1 MISSYTF
8 GIYPRSEE
16 LIEAT
21 RKNTE
26 NLDSLS
32 QKETEGYISAQ
43 KNAGIGFISDPL
55 LQWDD
60 IFRPFAGYAKSD
72 MEGDEVPR
80 HFAWTTSLNR
90 IFEMNV
96 FYRVLSFMEHPW
108 NLGSRYGNRIHT
120 NLALSLLPKN
130 RTVAVVEPYTFA
142 NLHTVSPAYDR
153 NFNDDLAKMLREEI
167 DSLVESG
174 FEVIQLLAPS
184 IAYNKEVDFGVVSDA
199 LKILTDGLKA
209 KTILHT
215 YFGDVSTKIE
225 SLLDLPVSGLG
236 FDITTTPAS
245 SIEKHSFSD
254 KILTVGII
262 NSFNTAIEKPQEC
275 IKQVDEINA
284 QTKPKESYV
293 SNNFDLEYVPKE
305 FAMNK
310 ISVLGE
316 IARGAKDV

>member
-1 MISSYTF
+1 LISSYTF

-32 QKETEGYISAQ
+32 QKETEEYISAQ
-43 KNAGIGFISDPL
+43 KNANLGFVSDPL
-55 LQWDD
+55 LKWDD
-60 IFRPFAGYAKSD
+60 IFRPFSSLTS
-72 MEGDEVPR
+72 VNLS
-80 HFAWTTSLNR
+80 SLNR
-90 IFEMNV
+90 IYEMNT
-96 FYRVLSFMEHPW
+96 FYRILSFDGSDFTDGGNIVQS
-108 NLGSRYGNRIHT
+108 NLDS
-120 NLALSLLPKN
+120 SLPKN
-130 RTVAVVEPYTFA
+130 KTVAIPEPFTFA
-142 NLHTVSPAYDR
+142 ELHTSKK
-153 NFNDDLAKMLREEI
+153 FKKKDDFIINLAKMLRPEI
-167 DSLVESG
+167 DYLVESG
-174 FEVIQLLAPS
+174 FEIIQLLAPS
-184 IAYNKEVDFGVVSDA
+184 IAYNKEVDFGLVSDG
-199 LKILTDGLKA
+199 LKILTDGLEA
-209 KTILHT
+209 KTVLHT

-245 SIEKHSFSD
+245 SIEKHSFSN
-254 KILTVGII
+254 KSLTIGII

-316 IARGAKDV
+316 IARGTKDV

>member
-1 MISSYTF
+1 LISSYTF

-26 NLDSLS
+26 NLDSLFQS
-32 QKETEGYISAQ
+32 ETEEYISAQ
-43 KNAGIGFISDPL
+43 KNSALGFVSDPL
-55 LQWDD
+55 LKWDD
-60 IFRPFAGYAKSD
+60 IFRPFSNLS
-72 MEGDEVPR
+72 EVTPT
-80 HFAWTTSLNR
+80 ALNR
-90 IFEMNV
+90 IYEMNT
-96 FYRVLSFMEHPW
+96 FYRVLSFDGFTFTDGGNTVKS
-108 NLGSRYGNRIHT
+108 NLDS
-120 NLALSLLPKN
+120 SLPKN
-130 RTVAVVEPYTFA
+130 KTVAIPEPFTFA
-142 NLHTVSPAYDR
+142 ELHTSNGLKRKEDFVI
-153 NFNDDLAKMLREEI
+153 NLAKMLRVEI
-167 DSLVESG
+167 NSLVESG

-199 LKILTDGLKA
+199 LKIITDGLKA

-254 KILTVGII
+254 KLLTIGII

-284 QTKPKESYV
+284 QTKPKESYA

>member
-1 MISSYTF
+1 LISSYTF

-26 NLDSLS
+26 NLDSLFQS
-32 QKETEGYISAQ
+32 ETEGYISAQ
-43 KNAGIGFISDPL
+43 KNANLGFVSDPL
-55 LQWDD
+55 LKWDD
-60 IFRPFAGYAKSD
+60 IFRPFSNLL
-72 MEGDEVPR
+72 EVTPT
-80 HFAWTTSLNR
+80 ALNR
-90 IFEMNV
+90 IYEMNT
-96 FYRVLSFMEHPW
+96 FYRVLSFDGSAFTGGNMVQS
-108 NLGSRYGNRIHT
+108 NLDS
-120 NLALSLLPKN
+120 SLPKN
-130 RTVAVVEPYTFA
+130 KTAAIPEPFTFA
-142 NLHTVSPAYDR
+142 ELHTSNKFKRKEDFTI
-153 NFNDDLAKMLREEI
+153 NLAKMLRVEI
-167 DSLVESG
+167 DSLVKSG
-174 FEVIQLLAPS
+174 FEAIQLLGPS
-184 IAYNKEVDFGVVSDA
+184 IAYNNEVDFGLVSDA
-199 LKILTDGLKA
+199 LKILTSGLDA

-215 YFGDVSTKIE
+215 YFGDVSKKIE

-254 KILTVGII
+254 KILTIGII

-305 FAMNK
+305 FAMDK

-316 IARGAKDV
+316 IARGVKDV

>member
-1 MISSYTF
+1 LISSYTF

-26 NLDSLS
+26 NLDSLF
-32 QKETEGYISAQ
+32 QKETEEYISTQ
-43 KNAGIGFISDPL
+43 KNAGLGFVSDPL
-55 LQWDD
+55 LKWDD
-60 IFRPFAGYAKSD
+60 IFRPFSNLSSVTPTA
-72 MEGDEVPR
+72 
-80 HFAWTTSLNR
+80 LNR
-90 IFEMNV
+90 IYEMNT
-96 FYRVLSFMEHPW
+96 FYRVLSFDGQDLVGGGNIVQS
-108 NLGSRYGNRIHT
+108 NLDS
-120 NLALSLLPKN
+120 SLPKN
-130 RTVAVVEPYTFA
+130 KTAAIPEPFTFA
-142 NLHTVSPAYDR
+142 ELHTSNKFKRKEDFTI
-153 NFNDDLAKMLREEI
+153 NLAKMLRVEI
-167 DSLVESG
+167 DSLVKSG
-174 FEVIQLLAPS
+174 FEAIQLLGPS
-184 IAYNKEVDFGVVSDA
+184 IAYNNEVDFGLVSDA
-199 LKILTDGLKA
+199 LKILTSGLEA

-215 YFGDVSTKIE
+215 YFGDVSKKIE

-254 KILTVGII
+254 KLLTVGII

-284 QTKPKESYV
+284 KTKPKESYV
-293 SNNFDLEYVPKE
+293 STNFDLEYVPKE

>member
-1 MISSYTF
+1 LISSYTF

-26 NLDSLS
+26 NLNSLF
-32 QKETEGYISAQ
+32 QKETEEYISAQ
-43 KNAGIGFISDPL
+43 KNANLGFVSDPL
-55 LQWDD
+55 LKWDD
-60 IFRPFAGYAKSD
+60 IFRPFSNLETVTPTA
-72 MEGDEVPR
+72 
-80 HFAWTTSLNR
+80 LNR
-90 IFEMNV
+90 IYEMNT
-96 FYRVLSFMEHPW
+96 FYRVLSFDGQISTDGG
-108 NLGSRYGNRIHT
+108 NLVQS
-120 NLALSLLPKN
+120 NLDLSLLPKN
-130 RTVAVVEPYTFA
+130 RAAAIPEPFTFA
-142 NLHTVSPAYDR
+142 QRHTSKGFKTKEDFTI
-153 NFNDDLAKMLREEI
+153 NLAKMLRVEI

-174 FEVIQLLAPS
+174 FELIQLLGPS
-184 IAYNKEVDFGVVSDA
+184 IAYNNEVDFGLVSDA
-199 LKILTDGLKA
+199 LKIITDGLKA

-215 YFGDVSTKIE
+215 YFGDVSKKIE

-254 KILTVGII
+254 KLLTVGII
-262 NSFNTAIEKPQEC
+262 NSFNTAIEKSEEC

-284 QTKPKESYV
+284 ETNPKESYV
-293 SNNFDLEYVPKE
+293 STNFDLEYVPKE

-316 IARGAKDV
+316 NARGVKDV

>member
-26 NLDSLS
+26 NLASLFQS
-32 QKETEGYISAQ
+32 ETDGYISAQ
-43 KNAGIGFISDPL
+43 KNANLGFVSDPL
-55 LQWDD
+55 LKWDD
-60 IFRPFAGYAKSD
+60 IYRPFSNLAS
-72 MEGDEVPR
+72 VNLS
-80 HFAWTTSLNR
+80 SLNR
-90 IFEMNV
+90 IYEMNT
-96 FYRVLSFMEHPW
+96 FYRILSFDGADFINGGNNVQS
-108 NLGSRYGNRIHT
+108 NLDS
-120 NLALSLLPKN
+120 SLPKN
-130 RTVAVVEPYTFA
+130 KTVSIPEPFTFA
-142 NLHTVSPAYDR
+142 ERHTSKAFKTKEEFTI
-153 NFNDDLAKMLREEI
+153 NLAKMLRAEI

-174 FEVIQLLAPS
+174 FEIIQLLAPS

-199 LKILTDGLKA
+199 LKVMTDGLKA

-215 YFGDVSTKIE
+215 YFGDVSAKIE

-236 FDITTTPAS
+236 FDITTTPTS
-245 SIEKHSFSD
+245 SVEKHSFSD

>member
-26 NLDSLS
+26 NLDSLFQS
-32 QKETEGYISAQ
+32 ETEGYISAQ
-43 KNAGIGFISDPL
+43 KNANLGFVSDPL
-55 LQWDD
+55 LKWDD
-60 IFRPFAGYAKSD
+60 IFRPFSNL
-72 MEGDEVPR
+72 EGVTPT
-80 HFAWTTSLNR
+80 ALNR
-90 IFEMNV
+90 IYEMNT
-96 FYRVLSFMEHPW
+96 FYRVLSFDGSAFTDGGNTVKS
-108 NLGSRYGNRIHT
+108 NLDS
-120 NLALSLLPKN
+120 SLPKN
-130 RTVAVVEPYTFA
+130 KTVAIPEPFTFA
-142 NLHTVSPAYDR
+142 ELHTSNEFKRKEDFVI
-153 NFNDDLAKMLREEI
+153 NLAKMLRVEI

-199 LKILTDGLKA
+199 LKIITDGLNA

-245 SIEKHSFSD
+245 SIEKHSFSN
-254 KILTVGII
+254 KSLTIGII

-275 IKQVDEINA
+275 IKLVDEINA
-284 QTKPKESYV
+284 NTKPKESYV

>member
-1 MISSYTF
+1 MNTF
-8 GIYPRSEE
+8 NRILSFDGSDFTDGGNIVQS
-16 LIEAT
+16 
-21 RKNTE
+21 
-26 NLDSLS
+26 NLDSS
-32 QKETEGYISAQ
+32 
-43 KNAGIGFISDPL
+43 
-55 LQWDD
+55 
-60 IFRPFAGYAKSD
+60 
-72 MEGDEVPR
+72 
-80 HFAWTTSLNR
+80 
-90 IFEMNV
+90 
-96 FYRVLSFMEHPW
+96 
-108 NLGSRYGNRIHT
+108 
-120 NLALSLLPKN
+120 LPKN
-130 RTVAVVEPYTFA
+130 KTVAIPEPFTFA
-142 NLHTVSPAYDR
+142 ELHTSKK
-153 NFNDDLAKMLREEI
+153 FKKKDDFIINLAKMLRPEI

-184 IAYNKEVDFGVVSDA
+184 IAYNKEVDFGLVSDG
-199 LKILTDGLKA
+199 LKILTDGLEA
-209 KTILHT
+209 KTVLHT
-215 YFGDVSTKIE
+215 YFGDVSKKIE

-245 SIEKHSFSD
+245 SIEKHSFSN
-254 KILTVGII
+254 KSLTIGII

>member
-1 MISSYTF
+1 LISSYTF

-32 QKETEGYISAQ
+32 QKETDEYINAQ
-43 KNAGIGFISDPL
+43 KNANLGFVSDPL
-55 LQWDD
+55 LKWDD
-60 IFRPFAGYAKSD
+60 IFRPFSSLTS
-72 MEGDEVPR
+72 VNLS
-80 HFAWTTSLNR
+80 SLNR
-90 IFEMNV
+90 IYEMNT
-96 FYRVLSFMEHPW
+96 FYRILSFDGSDFTDGGNIVQS
-108 NLGSRYGNRIHT
+108 NLDS
-120 NLALSLLPKN
+120 SLPKN
-130 RTVAVVEPYTFA
+130 KTVAIPEPFTFA
-142 NLHTVSPAYDR
+142 ELHTSKK
-153 NFNDDLAKMLREEI
+153 FKKKDDFIINLAKMLRPEI
-167 DSLVESG
+167 DYLVESG
-174 FEVIQLLAPS
+174 FEIIQLLAPS
-184 IAYNKEVDFGVVSDA
+184 IAYNKEVDFGLVSDA
-199 LKILTDGLKA
+199 LKIITDGLEA
-209 KTILHT
+209 KTVLHT

-236 FDITTTPAS
+236 FDITTTPVS
-245 SIEKHSFSD
+245 SIEKHSFSN
-254 KILTVGII
+254 KSLTIGII

-275 IKQVDEINA
+275 IKQVDEINVN
-284 QTKPKESYV
+284 TKPKESYV

>member
-26 NLDSLS
+26 NLDSLF
-32 QKETEGYISAQ
+32 QKETEEYISAQ
-43 KNAGIGFISDPL
+43 KNAGLGFVSDPL
-55 LQWDD
+55 LKWDD
-60 IFRPFAGYAKSD
+60 IFRPFSNLSSVTPTA
-72 MEGDEVPR
+72 
-80 HFAWTTSLNR
+80 LNR
-90 IFEMNV
+90 IYEMNT
-96 FYRVLSFMEHPW
+96 FYRVLSFDGQDLVGGGNIVQS
-108 NLGSRYGNRIHT
+108 NLDS
-120 NLALSLLPKN
+120 SLPKN
-130 RTVAVVEPYTFA
+130 KTAAIPEPFTFA
-142 NLHTVSPAYDR
+142 ELHTSNKFKRKEDFTI
-153 NFNDDLAKMLREEI
+153 NLAKMLRVEI
-167 DSLVESG
+167 DSLVKSG
-174 FEVIQLLAPS
+174 FEAIQLLGPS
-184 IAYNKEVDFGVVSDA
+184 IAYNNEVDFGLVSDA
-199 LKILTDGLKA
+199 LKILTSGLEA

-215 YFGDVSTKIE
+215 YFGDVSKKIE

-254 KILTVGII
+254 KLLTVGII

-284 QTKPKESYV
+284 KTKPKESYV
-293 SNNFDLEYVPKE
+293 STNFDLEYVPKE

-316 IARGAKDV
+316 IARGVKDV

>member
-26 NLDSLS
+26 NLDSLFQS
-32 QKETEGYISAQ
+32 ETEGYISAQ
-43 KNAGIGFISDPL
+43 KNANLGFVSDPL
-55 LQWDD
+55 LKWDD
-60 IFRPFAGYAKSD
+60 IFRPFSNL
-72 MEGDEVPR
+72 EGVTPT
-80 HFAWTTSLNR
+80 ALNR
-90 IFEMNV
+90 IYEMNT
-96 FYRVLSFMEHPW
+96 FYRVLSFGGSAFADGGNTVKS
-108 NLGSRYGNRIHT
+108 NLDS
-120 NLALSLLPKN
+120 SLPKN
-130 RTVAVVEPYTFA
+130 KTVAIPEPFTFA
-142 NLHTVSPAYDR
+142 ELHTSNEFKRKEDFVI
-153 NFNDDLAKMLREEI
+153 NLAKMLRVEI

-199 LKILTDGLKA
+199 LKIITDGLKA

-225 SLLDLPVSGLG
+225 SLLNLPVSGLG

-275 IKQVDEINA
+275 INKLMRLIQKQSRKN
-284 QTKPKESYV
+284 P
-293 SNNFDLEYVPKE
+293 
-305 FAMNK
+305 M
-310 ISVLGE
+310 
-316 IARGAKDV
+316 

>member
-26 NLDSLS
+26 NLGSLFQS
-32 QKETEGYISAQ
+32 ETEEYISAQ
-43 KNAGIGFISDPL
+43 KNANLGFISDPL
-55 LQWDD
+55 LKWDD
-60 IFRPFAGYAKSD
+60 IFRPFSNLSTVTPTA
-72 MEGDEVPR
+72 
-80 HFAWTTSLNR
+80 LNR
-90 IFEMNV
+90 IYEMNT
-96 FYRVLSFMEHPW
+96 FYRVLSFDGSEFTDSGNTVKS
-108 NLGSRYGNRIHT
+108 NLDS
-120 NLALSLLPKN
+120 SLPKN
-130 RTVAVVEPYTFA
+130 KTAVIPEPFTFA
-142 NLHTVSPAYDR
+142 ELHTSNEFKRKEDFTI
-153 NFNDDLAKMLREEI
+153 NLAKMLRVEM
-167 DSLVESG
+167 DSLVEAG

-184 IAYNKEVDFGVVSDA
+184 IAYNKEVDFGIVSDA
-199 LKILTDGLKA
+199 LKIITVGLNA

-215 YFGDVSTKIE
+215 YFGDFSTKIE
-225 SLLDLPVSGLG
+225 NLLDLPVSGLG

-254 KILTVGII
+254 KLLTVGII

-284 QTKPKESYV
+284 KTKPKESYV

-305 FAMNK
+305 FAMSK

-316 IARGAKDV
+316 IARDVKDV

>member
-26 NLDSLS
+26 NLDSLF
-32 QKETEGYISAQ
+32 QRETEEYITAQ
-43 KNAGIGFISDPL
+43 TNANLGFVSDPL
-55 LQWDD
+55 LKWDD
-60 IFRPFAGYAKSD
+60 IFRPFSNLS
-72 MEGDEVPR
+72 EVTPT
-80 HFAWTTSLNR
+80 ALNR
-90 IFEMNV
+90 IYEMNT
-96 FYRVLSFMEHPW
+96 FYRVLSFDGSAFTDGGNTIQS
-108 NLGSRYGNRIHT
+108 NLDS
-120 NLALSLLPKN
+120 SLPKN
-130 RTVAVVEPYTFA
+130 KTVAIPEPFTFA
-142 NLHTVSPAYDR
+142 ELHTSKKFKR
-153 NFNDDLAKMLREEI
+153 KDDFVINLAKMLRTEI

-184 IAYNKEVDFGVVSDA
+184 IAYNKEVDFGLVSDA
-199 LKILTDGLKA
+199 LKIITDGLKA

-236 FDITTTPAS
+236 FDITTTPIS

-254 KILTVGII
+254 KLLTIGIV

-275 IKQVDEINA
+275 IKQIDEINA
-284 QTKPKESYV
+284 KTNPKESYV

>member
-32 QKETEGYISAQ
+32 QKETEEYITAQ
-43 KNAGIGFISDPL
+43 KNANLGFVSDPL
-55 LQWDD
+55 LKWDD
-60 IFRPFAGYAKSD
+60 IFRPFSSLTS
-72 MEGDEVPR
+72 VNLS
-80 HFAWTTSLNR
+80 SLNR
-90 IFEMNV
+90 IYEMNT
-96 FYRVLSFMEHPW
+96 FYRILSFDGSDFTDGGNIVQS
-108 NLGSRYGNRIHT
+108 NLDS
-120 NLALSLLPKN
+120 SLPKN
-130 RTVAVVEPYTFA
+130 KTVAIPEPFTFA
-142 NLHTVSPAYDR
+142 ELHTSKK
-153 NFNDDLAKMLREEI
+153 FKKKDDFIINLAKMLRPEI

-184 IAYNKEVDFGVVSDA
+184 IAYNKEVDFDLVSDA
-199 LKILTDGLKA
+199 LKIITDGLKA

-215 YFGDVSTKIE
+215 HFGDVSKKIE

-236 FDITTTPAS
+236 FDITTTPTS

-254 KILTVGII
+254 KSLTLGII
-262 NSFNTAIEKPQEC
+262 NAFNTAIEKPKEC
-275 IKQVDEINA
+275 IQQIDQINA
-284 QTKPKESYV
+284 KTKPKESYV

>member
-26 NLDSLS
+26 NLDSLF
-32 QKETEGYISAQ
+32 QKETEEYISAQ
-43 KNAGIGFISDPL
+43 KNAGLGLVSDPL
-55 LQWDD
+55 LKWDD
-60 IFRPFAGYAKSD
+60 IFRPFSNLSSVTPTA
-72 MEGDEVPR
+72 
-80 HFAWTTSLNR
+80 LNR
-90 IFEMNV
+90 IYEMNT
-96 FYRVLSFMEHPW
+96 FYRVLSFDGQDLVGGGNIVQS
-108 NLGSRYGNRIHT
+108 NLDS
-120 NLALSLLPKN
+120 SLPKN
-130 RTVAVVEPYTFA
+130 KTAAIPEPFTFA
-142 NLHTVSPAYDR
+142 ELHTSNKFKRKEDFTI
-153 NFNDDLAKMLREEI
+153 NLAKMLRVEI
-167 DSLVESG
+167 DSLVKSG
-174 FEVIQLLAPS
+174 FEAIQLLGPS
-184 IAYNKEVDFGVVSDA
+184 IAYNNEVDFGLVSDA
-199 LKILTDGLKA
+199 LKILTSGLEA

-215 YFGDVSTKIE
+215 YFGDVSKKIE

-254 KILTVGII
+254 KLLTVGII

-284 QTKPKESYV
+284 KTKPKESYV
-293 SNNFDLEYVPKE
+293 STNFDLEYVPKE

>member
-1 MISSYTF
+1 LISSYTF

-26 NLDSLS
+26 NLDSLFQS
-32 QKETEGYISAQ
+32 ETEEYISAQ
-43 KNAGIGFISDPL
+43 KNAGLGFVSDPL
-55 LQWDD
+55 LKWDD
-60 IFRPFAGYAKSD
+60 IFRPFANARNK
-72 MEGDEVPR
+72 EGEPLP
-80 HFAWTTSLNR
+80 HFAQTTSLNR
-90 IFEMNV
+90 IYEMNA

-142 NLHTVSPAYDR
+142 NLHTVSPADDR
-153 NFNDDLAKMLREEI
+153 NFNEDLAKMLRVEI

-199 LKILTDGLKA
+199 LKIITDGLKA

-215 YFGDVSTKIE
+215 YFGDVSIKIE

-254 KILTVGII
+254 KSLTIGII

-275 IKQVDEINA
+275 INQVDEINA
-284 QTKPKESYV
+284 KTKPKESYV

>member
-1 MISSYTF
+1 LISSYTF

-32 QKETEGYISAQ
+32 QKETEEYITAQ
-43 KNAGIGFISDPL
+43 KNANLGFVSDPL
-55 LQWDD
+55 LKWDD
-60 IFRPFAGYAKSD
+60 IFRPFSSLTS
-72 MEGDEVPR
+72 VNLS
-80 HFAWTTSLNR
+80 SLNR
-90 IFEMNV
+90 IYEMNT
-96 FYRVLSFMEHPW
+96 FYRILSFDGSDFTDGGNIVQS
-108 NLGSRYGNRIHT
+108 NLDS
-120 NLALSLLPKN
+120 SLPKN
-130 RTVAVVEPYTFA
+130 KTVAIPEPFTFA
-142 NLHTVSPAYDR
+142 ELHTSKK
-153 NFNDDLAKMLREEI
+153 FKKKDDFIINLAKMLRPEI

-184 IAYNKEVDFGVVSDA
+184 IAYNKEVDFGVISDA
-199 LKILTDGLKA
+199 LKIITDGLKA

-215 YFGDVSTKIE
+215 YFGDVSKKIE

-245 SIEKHSFSD
+245 SIEKHSFSN
-254 KILTVGII
+254 KSLTIGII

-284 QTKPKESYV
+284 NTKPKESYV

-316 IARGAKDV
+316 IARGTKDV

>member
-1 MISSYTF
+1 LISSYTF

-26 NLDSLS
+26 NLGSLFQS
-32 QKETEGYISAQ
+32 ETEEYISAQ
-43 KNAGIGFISDPL
+43 KNANLGFISDPL
-55 LQWDD
+55 LKWDD
-60 IFRPFAGYAKSD
+60 IFRPFSNLSTVTPTA
-72 MEGDEVPR
+72 
-80 HFAWTTSLNR
+80 LNR
-90 IFEMNV
+90 IYEMNT
-96 FYRVLSFMEHPW
+96 FYRVLSFDGSEFTDGGNTVKS
-108 NLGSRYGNRIHT
+108 NLDS
-120 NLALSLLPKN
+120 SLPKN
-130 RTVAVVEPYTFA
+130 KTAVIPEPFTFA
-142 NLHTVSPAYDR
+142 ELHTSNEFKRKEDFVI
-153 NFNDDLAKMLREEI
+153 NLAKMLRVEI

-199 LKILTDGLKA
+199 LKIITDGLKA

-225 SLLDLPVSGLG
+225 NLLDMPVSGLG

-275 IKQVDEINA
+275 INQIDEINA
-284 QTKPKESYV
+284 KTKPKESYV

>member
-1 MISSYTF
+1 LISSYTF

-26 NLDSLS
+26 NLDSLFQS
-32 QKETEGYISAQ
+32 ETEEYITAQ
-43 KNAGIGFISDPL
+43 KNANLGFVSDPL
-55 LQWDD
+55 LKWDD
-60 IFRPFAGYAKSD
+60 IFRPFSNLSGVTPTA
-72 MEGDEVPR
+72 
-80 HFAWTTSLNR
+80 LNR
-90 IFEMNV
+90 IYEMNT
-96 FYRVLSFMEHPW
+96 FYRVLSFDGSAFTDGGNTIKS
-108 NLGSRYGNRIHT
+108 NLDS
-120 NLALSLLPKN
+120 SLPKN
-130 RTVAVVEPYTFA
+130 KTVAIPEPFTFA
-142 NLHTVSPAYDR
+142 ELHTSNELKRKEDFVI
-153 NFNDDLAKMLREEI
+153 NLAKMLRVEMN
-167 DSLVESG
+167 SLVESG

-199 LKILTDGLKA
+199 LKIITDGLKA

-245 SIEKHSFSD
+245 SIEKHSFAD
-254 KILTVGII
+254 KILTVGVI

-275 IKQVDEINA
+275 INRVDEINA
-284 QTKPKESYV
+284 KTKPKESYV

>member
-21 RKNTE
+21 RKNAE

-32 QKETEGYISAQ
+32 QKETNEYINAQ
-43 KNAGIGFISDPL
+43 KNANLGFVSDPL
-55 LQWDD
+55 LKWDD
-60 IFRPFAGYAKSD
+60 IYRPFSNLTS
-72 MEGDEVPR
+72 VNLS
-80 HFAWTTSLNR
+80 SLNR
-90 IFEMNV
+90 IYEMNT
-96 FYRVLSFMEHPW
+96 FYRILSFDGPNFINGGNTVQS
-108 NLGSRYGNRIHT
+108 NLDS
-120 NLALSLLPKN
+120 SLPKN
-130 RTVAVVEPYTFA
+130 KTVAVPEPFTFA
-142 NLHTVSPAYDR
+142 DR
-153 NFNDDLAKMLREEI
+153 HISKEFKTTEDFTINIAKMLRVEI

-174 FEVIQLLAPS
+174 FEIIQLLAPS
-184 IAYNKEVDFGVVSDA
+184 IAYNKEVDFGLVSDA
-199 LKILTDGLKA
+199 LKIITNGLNA
-209 KTILHT
+209 KIILHT
-215 YFGDVSTKIE
+215 YFGDVSAKIE

-236 FDITTTPAS
+236 FDITTTSAS

-284 QTKPKESYV
+284 KTKPKESYV

>member
-1 MISSYTF
+1 LISSYTF

-21 RKNTE
+21 RKNAE

-43 KNAGIGFISDPL
+43 KNANLGFVSDPL
-55 LQWDD
+55 LKWDD
-60 IFRPFAGYAKSD
+60 IFRPFANLSGVTPTA
-72 MEGDEVPR
+72 
-80 HFAWTTSLNR
+80 LNR
-90 IFEMNV
+90 IYEMNT
-96 FYRVLSFMEHPW
+96 FYRVLSFDGSAFADGGNTVKS
-108 NLGSRYGNRIHT
+108 NLDS
-120 NLALSLLPKN
+120 SLPKN
-130 RTVAVVEPYTFA
+130 KTVAIPEPFTFA
-142 NLHTVSPAYDR
+142 ELHTSNESKRKEDFVL
-153 NFNDDLAKMLREEI
+153 NLAKMLRVEI

-199 LKILTDGLKA
+199 LKIITDGLKA

-236 FDITTTPAS
+236 FDTTTTPAS
-245 SIEKHSFSD
+245 SIEKHSFSN
-254 KILTVGII
+254 KSLTIGII

-284 QTKPKESYV
+284 NTKPKESYV

>member
-26 NLDSLS
+26 NLNSLF
-32 QKETEGYISAQ
+32 QKETEEYISAQ
-43 KNAGIGFISDPL
+43 KNTGLGFVSDPL
-55 LQWDD
+55 LKWDD
-60 IFRPFAGYAKSD
+60 IFRPFSNLETVTPTA
-72 MEGDEVPR
+72 
-80 HFAWTTSLNR
+80 LNR
-90 IFEMNV
+90 IYEMNT
-96 FYRVLSFMEHPW
+96 FYRVLSFDGSKFTDNG
-108 NLGSRYGNRIHT
+108 NLVQS
-120 NLALSLLPKN
+120 NLDLSLLPKN
-130 RTVAVVEPYTFA
+130 RTAAIPEPFTFA
-142 NLHTVSPAYDR
+142 ELHTSNEFKRKEDFTI
-153 NFNDDLAKMLREEI
+153 NLAKMLRVEI

-184 IAYNKEVDFGVVSDA
+184 IAYNKEVDFGLVSDA

-245 SIEKHSFSD
+245 SIEKHSFSG
-254 KILTVGII
+254 KSLTIGII

-275 IKQVDEINA
+275 IKQIDEINA
-284 QTKPKESYV
+284 KTKPKESYV

>member
-1 MISSYTF
+1 LISSYTL

-26 NLDSLS
+26 NLDSLFQS
-32 QKETEGYISAQ
+32 ETEEYISAQ
-43 KNAGIGFISDPL
+43 KNANLGFISDPL
-55 LQWDD
+55 LKWDD
-60 IFRPFAGYAKSD
+60 IFRPFANLEMVTPTA
-72 MEGDEVPR
+72 
-80 HFAWTTSLNR
+80 LNR
-90 IFEMNV
+90 IFEMNT
-96 FYRVLSFMEHPW
+96 FYRVLSFDGSAFTDGGNTVKS
-108 NLGSRYGNRIHT
+108 NLDS
-120 NLALSLLPKN
+120 SLPKN
-130 RTVAVVEPYTFA
+130 KTVAIPEPFTFA
-142 NLHTVSPAYDR
+142 ELHTSNGLKRKEDFVI
-153 NFNDDLAKMLREEI
+153 NLAKMLRVEI
-167 DSLVESG
+167 NSLVESG

-199 LKILTDGLKA
+199 LKIITDGLKA

-245 SIEKHSFSD
+245 SIEKHSFSN
-254 KILTVGII
+254 KSLTIGII

>member
-1 MISSYTF
+1 LISSYTF

-26 NLDSLS
+26 NLDSLFQS
-32 QKETEGYISAQ
+32 ETEGYISAQ
-43 KNAGIGFISDPL
+43 KNASLGFVSDPL
-55 LQWDD
+55 LKWDD
-60 IFRPFAGYAKSD
+60 IFRPFSNLS
-72 MEGDEVPR
+72 EVTPT
-80 HFAWTTSLNR
+80 ALNR
-90 IFEMNV
+90 IYEMNT
-96 FYRVLSFMEHPW
+96 FYRVLSFGGSAFTDGGNTVKS
-108 NLGSRYGNRIHT
+108 NLDS
-120 NLALSLLPKN
+120 SLPKN
-130 RTVAVVEPYTFA
+130 KTAAIPEPFTFA
-142 NLHTVSPAYDR
+142 ELHTSNELKRKEDFVI
-153 NFNDDLAKMLREEI
+153 NLAKMLRVEI

-199 LKILTDGLKA
+199 LKIITDGLKA

-245 SIEKHSFSD
+245 SIEIHSFSD
-254 KILTVGII
+254 KLLTVGII
-262 NSFNTAIEKPQEC
+262 NSFNTAIEKSEEC

-284 QTKPKESYV
+284 ETNPKESYV
-293 SNNFDLEYVPKE
+293 STNFDLEYVPKE

>member
-26 NLDSLS
+26 NLNSLFQS
-32 QKETEGYISAQ
+32 ETEEYIAAQ
-43 KNAGIGFISDPL
+43 KNANLGFVSDPL
-55 LQWDD
+55 LKWDD
-60 IFRPFAGYAKSD
+60 IFRPFSNLETVTPTA
-72 MEGDEVPR
+72 
-80 HFAWTTSLNR
+80 LNR
-90 IFEMNV
+90 IYEMNT
-96 FYRVLSFMEHPW
+96 FYRVLSFDGQISNTGC
-108 NLGSRYGNRIHT
+108 NLVQSNLDLSR
-120 NLALSLLPKN
+120 LPKN
-130 RTVAVVEPYTFA
+130 RAAAIPEPFTFA
-142 NLHTVSPAYDR
+142 QRHASKEFKTKEDFTIN
-153 NFNDDLAKMLREEI
+153 LAKMLRMEI
-167 DSLVESG
+167 DSLVDSG
-174 FEVIQLLAPS
+174 FKLIQLLGPS
-184 IAYNKEVDFGVVSDA
+184 IAYNNEVDFGLVSDA
-199 LKILTDGLKA
+199 LKILTNGLKA

-215 YFGDVSTKIE
+215 HFGDVSKKIE

-236 FDITTTPAS
+236 FDITTTPIT
-245 SIEKHSFSD
+245 SIEKHSFSG
-254 KILTVGII
+254 KSLTVGIV

-275 IKQVDEINA
+275 IKQIDEINA
-284 QTKPKESYV
+284 KTNPKESYV

>member
-1 MISSYTF
+1 LISSYTF
-8 GIYPRSEE
+8 GIYPRSDE

-26 NLDSLS
+26 NLSSLF
-32 QKETEGYISAQ
+32 QKETEEYISAQ
-43 KNAGIGFISDPL
+43 KNAGLGFVSDPL
-55 LQWDD
+55 LKWDD
-60 IFRPFAGYAKSD
+60 IFRPFSNLSSVTPTA
-72 MEGDEVPR
+72 
-80 HFAWTTSLNR
+80 LNR
-90 IFEMNV
+90 IYEMNT
-96 FYRVLSFMEHPW
+96 FYRVLSFDGQDLVGGGNIVQS
-108 NLGSRYGNRIHT
+108 NLDS
-120 NLALSLLPKN
+120 SLPKN
-130 RTVAVVEPYTFA
+130 KTAAIPEPFTFA
-142 NLHTVSPAYDR
+142 ELHTSNKFKRKEDFTI
-153 NFNDDLAKMLREEI
+153 NLAKMLRVEI
-167 DSLVESG
+167 DSLVKSG
-174 FEVIQLLAPS
+174 FEAIQLLGPS
-184 IAYNKEVDFGVVSDA
+184 IAYNNEVDFGLVSDA
-199 LKILTDGLKA
+199 LKILTSGLEA

-215 YFGDVSTKIE
+215 YFGDVSKKIE

-254 KILTVGII
+254 KLLTVGII

-284 QTKPKESYV
+284 KTKPKESYV

>member
-32 QKETEGYISAQ
+32 QKETDEYINAQ
-43 KNAGIGFISDPL
+43 KNANLGFVSDPL
-55 LQWDD
+55 LKWDD
-60 IFRPFAGYAKSD
+60 IFRPFSSLTS
-72 MEGDEVPR
+72 VNLS
-80 HFAWTTSLNR
+80 SLNR
-90 IFEMNV
+90 IYEMNT
-96 FYRVLSFMEHPW
+96 FYRILSFDGSDFTDGGNIVQS
-108 NLGSRYGNRIHT
+108 NLDS
-120 NLALSLLPKN
+120 SLPKN
-130 RTVAVVEPYTFA
+130 KTVAIPEPFTFA
-142 NLHTVSPAYDR
+142 ELHTSKK
-153 NFNDDLAKMLREEI
+153 FKKKDDFIINLAKMLRPEI

-184 IAYNKEVDFGVVSDA
+184 IAYNKEVDFGVISDA
-199 LKILTDGLKA
+199 LKIITDGLKA

-215 YFGDVSTKIE
+215 YFGDVSKKIE

-245 SIEKHSFSD
+245 SIEKHSFSN
-254 KILTVGII
+254 KSLTIGII

-284 QTKPKESYV
+284 NTKPKESYV
-293 SNNFDLEYVPKE
+293 SNNFDLEYVPKD

-316 IARGAKDV
+316 IARGTKDV

>member
-26 NLDSLS
+26 NLNSLF
-32 QKETEGYISAQ
+32 QKETEEYISAQ
-43 KNAGIGFISDPL
+43 KNTGLGFVSDPL
-55 LQWDD
+55 LKWDD
-60 IFRPFAGYAKSD
+60 IFRPFSNLETVTPTA
-72 MEGDEVPR
+72 
-80 HFAWTTSLNR
+80 LNR
-90 IFEMNV
+90 IYEMNT
-96 FYRVLSFMEHPW
+96 FYRVLSFDGSKFTDNG
-108 NLGSRYGNRIHT
+108 NLVQS
-120 NLALSLLPKN
+120 NLDLSLLPKN
-130 RTVAVVEPYTFA
+130 RTAAIPEPFTFA
-142 NLHTVSPAYDR
+142 ELHTSKEFKRKEDFTI
-153 NFNDDLAKMLREEI
+153 NLAKMLRAEI

-184 IAYNKEVDFGVVSDA
+184 IAYNKEVNFGLVSDS
-199 LKILTDGLKA
+199 LKIITDGLKA

-225 SLLDLPVSGLG
+225 SLLELPVSGLG

-254 KILTVGII
+254 KILTVGIV

-275 IKQVDEINA
+275 IKQIDEINA
-284 QTKPKESYV
+284 KTKPKESYV

>member
-32 QKETEGYISAQ
+32 QKETEEYITAQ
-43 KNAGIGFISDPL
+43 KNANLGFVSDPL
-55 LQWDD
+55 LKWDD
-60 IFRPFAGYAKSD
+60 IFRPFSSLTS
-72 MEGDEVPR
+72 VNLS
-80 HFAWTTSLNR
+80 SLNR
-90 IFEMNV
+90 IYEMNT
-96 FYRVLSFMEHPW
+96 FYRILSFDGSDFTDGGNIVQS
-108 NLGSRYGNRIHT
+108 NLDS
-120 NLALSLLPKN
+120 SLPKN
-130 RTVAVVEPYTFA
+130 KTVAIPEPFTFA
-142 NLHTVSPAYDR
+142 ELHTSKK
-153 NFNDDLAKMLREEI
+153 FKKKDDFIINLAKMLRPEI

-184 IAYNKEVDFGVVSDA
+184 IAYNKEVDFGVISDA
-199 LKILTDGLKA
+199 LKIITDGLKA

-215 YFGDVSTKIE
+215 YFGDVSKKIE

-245 SIEKHSFSD
+245 SIEKHSFSN
-254 KILTVGII
+254 KSLTIGII

>member
-1 MISSYTF
+1 LISSYTF

-26 NLDSLS
+26 NLDSLFQS
-32 QKETEGYISAQ
+32 ETEGYISAQ
-43 KNAGIGFISDPL
+43 KNANLGFVSDPL
-55 LQWDD
+55 LKWDD
-60 IFRPFAGYAKSD
+60 IFRPFSNLS
-72 MEGDEVPR
+72 EVTPT
-80 HFAWTTSLNR
+80 ALNR
-90 IFEMNV
+90 IYEMNT
-96 FYRVLSFMEHPW
+96 FYRVLSFDGSAFTDGGNTVKS
-108 NLGSRYGNRIHT
+108 NLDS
-120 NLALSLLPKN
+120 SLPKN
-130 RTVAVVEPYTFA
+130 KTAAIPEPFTFA
-142 NLHTVSPAYDR
+142 ELHTSNEYKRKEDFVI
-153 NFNDDLAKMLREEI
+153 NLAKMLRAEI

-174 FEVIQLLAPS
+174 CEVIQLLAPS
-184 IAYNKEVDFGVVSDA
+184 IAYNKEVDFGLVSDG
-199 LKILTDGLKA
+199 LKILTEGLKA

-236 FDITTTPAS
+236 FDITTTPVS
-245 SIEKHSFSD
+245 SIEKHSFSN
-254 KILTVGII
+254 KSLTIGII

-275 IKQVDEINA
+275 IKLVDEINA

>member
-1 MISSYTF
+1 LISSYTF

-32 QKETEGYISAQ
+32 QKETEEYITAQ
-43 KNAGIGFISDPL
+43 KNANLGFVSDPL
-55 LQWDD
+55 LKWDD
-60 IFRPFAGYAKSD
+60 IFRPFSSLTS
-72 MEGDEVPR
+72 VNLS
-80 HFAWTTSLNR
+80 SLNR
-90 IFEMNV
+90 IYEMNT
-96 FYRVLSFMEHPW
+96 FYRILSFDGPDFTDGGNIVQS
-108 NLGSRYGNRIHT
+108 NLDS
-120 NLALSLLPKN
+120 SLPKN
-130 RTVAVVEPYTFA
+130 KTVAIPEPFTFA
-142 NLHTVSPAYDR
+142 ELHTSKK
-153 NFNDDLAKMLREEI
+153 FKKKDDFIINLAKILRQEI

-184 IAYNKEVDFGVVSDA
+184 IAYNKEVDFGIISDA
-199 LKILTDGLKA
+199 LKIITDGLKA

-236 FDITTTPAS
+236 FDITTTPAN

-275 IKQVDEINA
+275 ISQVDEINA
-284 QTKPKESYV
+284 KTNPKESYV

-305 FAMNK
+305 FAMDK

-316 IARGAKDV
+316 IARGVKDV